1 MSAKTPAIVAV
12 GAGRM
17 GRGIAHVFAYA
28 GRPVTI
34 LDLRPRPAGEA
45 AALLEAA
52 RAEIRTN
59 LTFVAGL
66 LDIGAA
72 RVEAML
78 GRITLAAADE
88 AETVL
93 GAADVIF
100 EGVPETQ
107 EAKREALGRIGDL
120 APAGAIVASATS
132 TMLVDELADYI
143 AAPERFL
150 NAHWLNPAYLIPLV
164 EVSPGAR
171 TDEDV
176 VARLMALL
184 ESVGK
189 GPVRCKASP
198 GYIVPRIQAVAMNE
212 AARMVEEGVA
222 SAEDI
227 DKAIRTGFGVR
238 YATMG
243 LIEFIDWGG
252 VDILLYA
259 SDYLSK
265 ALGSDRFAAPE
276 VIREMVASG
285 RRGMGKGGGFYGA
298 HDSGLDEFQTEK
310 LSRFV
315 GLLKHLDLLPPPMEE
330 EGEIDEDVNFDL

>member
-1 MSAKTPAIVAV
+1 MTQGETPTIVAV

-28 GRPVTI
+28 GHEVTI
-34 LDLRPRPAGEA
+34 LDLKPRPADEA
-45 AALLEAA
+45 GALLDAA
-52 RAEIRTN
+52 RAEIRAN
-59 LTFVAGL
+59 VEFVASL
-66 LDIGAA
+66 LDIGEAQIEAILA
-72 RVEAML
+72 RVSVAAAGDSKRLL
-78 GRITLAAADE
+78 GR
-88 AETVL
+88 AEI
-93 GAADVIF
+93 IF
-100 EGVPETQ
+100 EGVPETKQ
-107 EAKREALGRIGDL
+107 AKRDALVRIGEMAAPEALI
-120 APAGAIVASATS
+120 ASATS
-132 TMLVDELADYI
+132 TMLVDELAEHV
-143 AAPERFL
+143 AGPERFM

-171 TDEDV
+171 TGEAA

-189 GPVRCKASP
+189 VPVRCKASP

-243 LIEFIDWGG
+243 LVEFIDWGG

-265 ALGSDRFAAPE
+265 ALDSDRFEAPP
-276 VIREMVASG
+276 VIREMVESG
-285 RRGMGKGGGFYGA
+285 RRGMGRGGGFYGA
-298 HDSGLDEFQTEK
+298 HDSGLDEFQREK
-310 LSRFV
+310 LTRFI
-315 GLLKHLDLLPPPMEE
+315 GLLKHLDLLPTPAEE
-330 EGEIDEDVNFDL
+330 TSDR